1 MYKVLAIIQARM
13 GSSRVPG
20 KSLRKICGLPVI
32 HHIFNRVSAAKNV
45 DKTILATADTDADKP
60 LIEYCLNNNIPVVA
74 GSENDLAERFN
85 DVIKKYPA
93 ENIIRICGDQILHSS
108 EIIDLVVNEH
118 LESNKDYTTTGYY
131 E

>member
-60 LIEYCLNNNIPVVA
+60 LIEYCLNNNIRLRSLGLDIVYQF
-74 GSENDLAERFN
+74 L
-85 DVIKKYPA
+85 PA
-93 ENIIRICGDQILHSS
+93 LNLFQIISI
-108 EIIDLVVNEH
+108 
-118 LESNKDYTTTGYY
+118 
-131 E
+131 